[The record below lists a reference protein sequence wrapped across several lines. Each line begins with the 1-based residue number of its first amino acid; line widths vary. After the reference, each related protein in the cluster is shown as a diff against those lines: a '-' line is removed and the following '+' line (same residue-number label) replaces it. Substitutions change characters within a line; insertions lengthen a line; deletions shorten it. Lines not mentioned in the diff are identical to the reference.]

1 MDLKIIE
8 LVWCSKFRLI
18 DWLVEPKACV
28 WFDLNDVS
36 IAEEMAYSL
45 SADDSNA
52 NIVDIGAIGGFQV
65 FAIDQG
71 WEIVQPVLLIDD
83 GVDSEMLFGD
93 SVVPED
99 ISTVSSLIACNLQSS
114 RRLTTFPR
122 LYQFELLF
130 QDRLEYLDATIRG
143 RNGQ

>member
-1 MDLKIIE
+1 
-8 LVWCSKFRLI
+8 
-18 DWLVEPKACV
+18 VEPKACA

-71 WEIVQPVLLIDD
+71 WEIMQLVLLVDD
-83 GVDSEMLFGD
+83 RVDSEMLFGD
-93 SVVPED
+93 CIAPEN
-99 ISTVSSLIACNLQSS
+99 ISTVSSLIACNLHSN

-130 QDRLEYLDATIRG
+130 QDRLEYLDATVRRRDG
-143 RNGQ
+143 